1 MLFISTVQAAALGT
15 RFNHVWSLLQRIVQ
29 YDKLRGATGFPKYGK
44 LINAQTPNDFG
55 DVQL

>member
-15 RFNHVWSLLQRIVQ
+15 RFNHVWSLLQRIVH
-29 YDKLRGATGFPKYGK
+29 KLRGATGFPKYGK